1 MKLTALRDVVSFSCA
16 ALMAM
21 SAWTVEASSG
31 TIEARNSGNRVVW
44 TAQVPYQAA
53 TLTVAIPDGMVVERA
68 FTTQESI
75 SFSPYDLEAEMVVE
89 GLYTW
94 QLVLSPVVDSTIRK
108 AMAAAREAGDLDVAD
123 AFRARGDLPAEEELV
138 HSGSFRL
145 TAAGLISGNVEE
157 IGPEAAAPVKGGSG
171 SGGPPIDLDES
182 TEDQVIFDDE
192 IVIGSECVGQDCVNG
207 ESFGFDTLR
216 LKENNLR
223 IHFMDTSVSAS
234 FPTNDW
240 RIIANDSSNGG
251 ANYLAIEDSNAG
263 RQVFRMTAG
272 APANSLLVDSAGDV
286 GLGTSNPVLEV
297 HVADGD
303 SPALR
308 LEQNGTSGFTPQTW
322 DIAGN
327 ETNFF
332 VRDATNGS
340 KIPFKIKPGAPTN
353 SLFVDTDGDI
363 GLGTASPDA
372 KLHVLAATGGGAVD
386 SIHLQNNG
394 PSRVKISN
402 TAIINSAT
410 NDQDWILNSNGTFR
424 ISAGTDA
431 AEFVLDGEGNLKVT
445 GSYMV
450 NGTTLNVPDFVFED
464 GYSLMSLDDLDDFVT
479 VNRHLPGI
487 PSATDVN
494 TGVLDMTELQ
504 LQLLQKI
511 EELTLYTLQ
520 QQSKIEQLHGRIET
534 LEGDGN

>member
-1 MKLTALRDVVSFSCA
+1 MKLTALRNVLSLSFV
-16 ALMAM
+16 ALVAM
-21 SAWTVEASSG
+21 SAWTVEANG
-31 TIEARNSGNRVVW
+31 ATIEARHSGNRVVW

-53 TLTVAIPDGMVVERA
+53 TLTVAIPDGIVVEHA
-68 FTTQESI
+68 FTMQENI
-75 SFSPYDLEAEMVVE
+75 SFSPYDLEGEMVVE

-94 QLVLSPVVDSTIRK
+94 QLVLSPVVDSTVRE
-108 AMAAAREAGDLDVAD
+108 AMEAAREAGNLDSAD
-123 AFRARGDLPAEEELV
+123 SFRARGDLPAEDELV
-138 HSGSFRL
+138 HSGSFRM
-145 TAAGLISGNVEE
+145 TAAGLVSGNVEE
-157 IGPEAAAPVKGGSG
+157 NGPEATASVKGAAG
-171 SGGPPIDLDES
+171 SGGVIDADDP
-182 TEDQVIFDDE
+182 TRDQVILDDL
-192 IVIGSECVGQDCVNG
+192 IVDGSACVGFDCVNG
-207 ESFGFDTLR
+207 ESFGFDTIR
-216 LKENNLR
+216 MKENNLR
-223 IHFMDTSVSAS
+223 LHFEDTSNSAS
-234 FPTNDW
+234 FPSNDW
-240 RIIANDSSNGG
+240 RIVANDTSNGG
-251 ANYLAIEDSNAG
+251 AAYLAIEDSTAG
-263 RQVFRMTAG
+263 RQVFRVTAG

-340 KIPFKIKPGAPTN
+340 KIPFKIRPGAPTN

-402 TAIINSAT
+402 TTIINSAT

-424 ISAGTDA
+424 ISAGADA

-450 NGTTLNVPDFVFED
+450 NGTTLNVPDFVFAD
-464 GYSLMSLDDLDDFVT
+464 GYTLMSLDDLDDFVT

-494 TGVLDMTELQ
+494 SGVLDMTALQ